1 MIVFPGH
8 SQARPLAGW
17 QLQDDTHSSAL
28 RSCWVVCAPNHT
40 ALESLLVLGNLWV
53 IPSSLIFDK
62 ALELGYNIKYRISR
76 IRKTRSPAMPTPVS
90 PSSYVISYGNVQD
103 AVLDGIR
110 DMILKGHLK
119 PGDRLRQDEL
129 ANTFGVSTMPI
140 REALRQLQAEGLVV
154 FRPRRG
160 ATVARFTVS
169 DYEEIY
175 CIREALE
182 TLACRWAA
190 EDFDRIPIDR
200 LKLLLQEIEAAEANQ
215 DDVHRRLQ
223 LVREFFFTVFE
234 SSEKEHLLRILSNL
248 WDLSQQ
254 YRLLFSSLPEL
265 VPQRLVNY
273 RNIYQACHDR
283 DPEALVSAFRAIWA
297 VREPTLIPLVRKE
310 ENKKQTT

>member
-1 MIVFPGH
+1 MLPSV
-8 SQARPLAGW
+8 
-17 QLQDDTHSSAL
+17 
-28 RSCWVVCAPNHT
+28 N
-40 ALESLLVLGNLWV
+40 
-53 IPSSLIFDK
+53 PSS
-62 ALELGYNIKYRISR
+62 
-76 IRKTRSPAMPTPVS
+76 PV
-90 PSSYVISYGNVQD
+90 ITYGNVQE
-103 AVLDGIR
+103 AVVNGIR
-110 DMILKGHLK
+110 DMILKGQLK

-140 REALRQLQAEGLVV
+140 REALRQLQTEGLVI

-160 ATVARFTVS
+160 ATVARLTVS

-200 LKLLLQEIEAAEANQ
+200 LKLLLQEIEEAEANF

-234 SSEKEHLLRILSNL
+234 ASEKEHLLRILSNL

-254 YRLLFSSLPEL
+254 YRLYFSSFPEL
-265 VPQRLVNY
+265 LPQRLANY

-283 DPEALVSAFRAIWA
+283 DSEALIRAFRAIWA
-297 VREPTLIPLVRKE
+297 VREPTLIPLVREE
-310 ENKKQTT
+310 ENKRQTT